1 MNHAISAYSEP
12 RSSYGPSAAPAS
24 HGNVA
29 TLLLRALADTLQQ
42 RGVAPESLLGQSTES
57 LYAEPVDRS
66 VPRVWFQSMFAR
78 AIELTADPALGIYC
92 GLYATDSS
100 FGLMAPLI
108 AHAHSLRRGLELVA
122 QFHPLLVE
130 GCRIELTEQL
140 GVARMRCELE
150 QVGAGDRSFS
160 ELVVAGLA
168 RMLHAFGCGKHELRA
183 VCFEHARPSYHH
195 AYTAAFSGK
204 ERFAQSFTGIE
215 FDASALDRPHLHR
228 IAELHEIVLAQAEH
242 NLQRCTRPLTLTE
255 RVTALINSRP
265 AAKLPDMVAAARE
278 LGISVRSLRRHLTH
292 EGTTYRELTQA
303 KLHTSACS
311 LLRNPQ
317 FSLQSIAF
325 ELGFSDATAFHR
337 AFRRWSNVTP
347 AEYRNVFLSSTHS
360 DSAQS

>member
-12 RSSYGPSAAPAS
+12 TSSNGPSGVAAS
-24 HGNVA
+24 NGTVA

-42 RGVAPESLLGQSTES
+42 RGVAPESLLGQRTES

-66 VPRVWFQSMFAR
+66 VPRVWFQSLFAR

-100 FGLMAPLI
+100 FGLMTPLVG
-108 AHAHSLRRGLELVA
+108 HAQSLRHGLELVV

-140 GVARMRCELE
+140 GVARVRCEVE

-160 ELVVAGLA
+160 ELVVAGLV
-168 RMLHAFGCGKHELRA
+168 RTLQAFGCGKHELRA

-195 AYTAAFSGK
+195 AYTAAFAGK
-204 ERFAQSFTGIE
+204 ECFAQSFMGIE

-255 RVTALINSRP
+255 RVTALISSRP

-292 EGTTYRELTQA
+292 EATTYRELTQA
-303 KLHTSACS
+303 RLHARACT

-317 FSLQSIAF
+317 ISLQSIAF

-337 AFRRWSNVTP
+337 AFRRWTKLTP
-347 AEYRNVFLSSTHS
+347 AEYRSAFLSSTRTDRPYS
-360 DSAQS
+360 